1 MFSYSRLPRLVGIA
15 SGLLLVAHPA
25 YSQSHHSVADQI
37 AQRPPTLPVAFNN
50 NFDPPGDDAPDS
62 TVGAG
67 SRTNTA
73 CPENVGTLRS
83 HMPER
88 NYGLTTQDQPGIY
101 VQLSDTTAQQVVLA
115 FRNEANTYYERAFLP
130 LPDTNSQEETLVRF
144 ALPDQARPLEIGEN
158 YHWTLVLVCGETVQ
172 PDDPIL
178 TGWVQRTA
186 ALPEGSAKDGA
197 VEWLAQNGYWYDLLD
212 ALYRVSRHETVVPI
226 GTLLP

>member
-1 MFSYSRLPRLVGIA
+1 MSFYSKYPQLLGVV
-15 SGLLLVAHPA
+15 SGLLLTLPTTQLVHGRSFDPVAHT
-25 YSQSHHSVADQI
+25 
-37 AQRPPTLPVAFNN
+37 PPTLPIAFNN
-50 NFDPPGDDAPDS
+50 NFEPPGDDAPDS

-67 SRTNTA
+67 SRTNSA
-73 CPENVGTLRS
+73 CPGDEGNLRS

-88 NYGLTTQDQPGIY
+88 NYGLTTKDQPGIY
-101 VQLSDTTAQQVVLA
+101 VQLSNTTAQQVVLA

-130 LPDTNSQEETLVRF
+130 LPDIDSQAETLIRF
-144 ALPDQARPLEIGEN
+144 ALPDQAPPLAVGEN

-186 ALPEGSAKDGA
+186 TFPSRPIKHGA

-212 ALYRVSRHETVVPI
+212 ALYRVSQHETVVQI